1 MQPANLRSTL
11 EGNKYIYIIMTR
23 SISGFI
29 RVMQEE
35 LSLWVKED
43 STDTFVS
50 FQMLICF
57 LRVHKTFLTLP
68 FCCKVYCQRITESLN
83 LSVQSVATEVY
94 YMDNWLSSGL
104 DCFFFEILDN
114 ISFLLTLLALTSV
127 ICSIFNFLKVSPYMC
142 VLTCLFFFNN
152 YYFANWMKQKSTI
165 EREKK
170 KKKHS
175 D

>member
-1 MQPANLRSTL
+1 M
-11 EGNKYIYIIMTR
+11 MR

-35 LSLWVKED
+35 LLLWVKED

-50 FQMLICF
+50 FQMLIWF

-94 YMDNWLSSGL
+94 YMDN
-104 DCFFFEILDN
+104 
-114 ISFLLTLLALTSV
+114 
-127 ICSIFNFLKVSPYMC
+127 
-142 VLTCLFFFNN
+142 
-152 YYFANWMKQKSTI
+152 
-165 EREKK
+165 
-170 KKKHS
+170 
-175 D
+175 